1 VRAVWL
7 TWANALT
14 ALRGIAALPCAWLAA
29 NEQWLAAAVL
39 LTLAVLT
46 DLLDG
51 PLARRFGQTSPL
63 GGLLDHATDAWFVS
77 CLLTGLWWAGLVP
90 WLLPALVIA
99 AFLQYVIDSRAHRGG
114 RLRGNRLGRWNG
126 IGYFAVAAVAV
137 LAGALGYSN
146 ESAPAVLVL
155 SWLLV
160 VSTVLSMLSRWRS
173 SAE

>member
-1 VRAVWL
+1 VWL

-14 ALRGIAALPCAWLAA
+14 GLRAIAALPCAWFAA
-29 NEQWLAAAVL
+29 NGQWGGAAAL
-39 LTLAVLT
+39 LSLAVLT

-51 PLARRFGQTSPL
+51 PLARRLGQTSPL

-90 WLLPALVIA
+90 WLLPALVVA
-99 AFLQYVIDSRAHRGG
+99 AFLQYAIDSRVHRGG

-126 IGYFAVAAVAV
+126 IGYFVVAALPV
-137 LAGALGYSN
+137 LAGVLGYSD

-160 VSTVLSMLSRWRS
+160 VSTVLSMLSRWRTV
-173 SAE
+173 AE